1 MRREGH
7 ALHPARESLA
17 ILEQIR
23 AQDSFVF
30 SAQYQQ
36 MPVPRQGNYVDP
48 SWLCYYDDPP
58 VGGMVVQSWD
68 TASKTGISSDFSVG
82 ITARYYQ
89 KRYYILDVYRERVD
103 FVKLRARLSG
113 LCQRHSVELLL
124 IEDASSGQ
132 QLIQLLKHERPDW
145 VPRPIACKPEGDKVT
160 RFAAQASRIEAGE
173 VVLPRGAPWLAEF
186 IAEIIGFPNARHDDQ
201 ADALAQML
209 GHSPRE
215 EPMSIHGPIVNY
227 PDGRIVNTSGF
238 LLNRA
243 K

>member
-1 MRREGH
+1 MRREGY
-7 ALHPARESLA
+7 ALHQARESLA
-17 ILEQIR
+17 ILEHIR

-36 MPVPRQGNYVDP
+36 MPVPRQGNFVDP
-48 SWLCYYDDPP
+48 GWLCYYDDPP

-68 TASKTGISSDFSVG
+68 TASKTGLSSDFSVG
-82 ITARYYQ
+82 ITARYHQ

-103 FVKLRARLSG
+103 FVRLRAKVSG
-113 LCQRHSVELLL
+113 LCQRHSVERLL

-132 QLIQLLKHERPDW
+132 QLLQLLKHERPHW
-145 VPRPIACKPEGDKVT
+145 VPRPIACKPEGDKIT

-173 VVLPRGAPWLAEF
+173 VVLPRGAPWLADF

-209 GHSPRE
+209 GHAPRE
-215 EPMSIHGPIVNY
+215 EPLVICGPIVNF
-227 PDGRIVNTSGF
+227 PDGRILDCSGF
-238 LLNRA
+238 GRDRS